1 MFRRHHKGSS
11 RTWAVVVGVLAAA
24 FAVLPGAA
32 TAASGSEAAQQSSVP
47 QHIFYIMMENHW
59 YSQIIGN
66 QRDAPFINRLAARA
80 NLETNYYGVTHP
92 SLPNYLAAISGSFQ
106 GIWDDCAAGGTI
118 TCPPEEF
125 VPNSGDGT
133 AGHYL
138 TPAQIKSASA
148 TPHLFPGANLVDQL
162 ENHHLTWRAYMQ
174 SIPSV
179 GSQVEYA
186 PTVQTPNGPVTVE
199 LYAQKHDPFMYFRD
213 INHAGSPRLRQIVPF
228 AHRFAHDLGSGNMP
242 NFVWISPDQCHDMH
256 GTDPAS
262 AKLVGFPKCGYPNSG
277 LDHGAIQLGDRF
289 LRNTVG
295 MITHSRLWRTTDSS
309 IIISWD
315 ENDYSGFK
323 GTSTSPHGRNGVI
336 LGGAHVPMLVLNSWD
351 GARRVM
357 SVPANHYNLLATIQQ
372 EWHLGCLAATC
383 SMPSQQLLTPLFH

>member
-1 MFRRHHKGSS
+1 MRGRNWL
-11 RTWAVVVGVLAAA
+11 RTAAVAGVLAAA
-24 FAVLPGAA
+24 VAACPGAA
-32 TAASGSEAAQQSSVP
+32 SAASGSSAAARTGAP

-66 QRDAPFINRLAARA
+66 QRDAPFINRLAGRG
-80 NLETNYYGVTHP
+80 NLATNYYGVTHP

-106 GIWDDCAAGGTI
+106 GIWDDCAAGATV

-125 VPNSGDGT
+125 VPGSGDGT

-138 TPAQIKSASA
+138 TSAQIASASA
-148 TPHLFPGANLVDQL
+148 TPHLFPGRNIVDQL
-162 ENHHLTWRAYMQ
+162 ESHGLTWRAYMQ

-186 PTVQTPNGPVTVE
+186 PTVQTPSGPVTVE

-213 INHAGSPRLRQIVPF
+213 INHPGSHRLRQIVPF
-228 AHRFAHDLGSGNMP
+228 AHRFARALRTGNVP

-262 AKLVGFPKCGYPNSG
+262 AALVGFPKCGFPNSG

-289 LRNTVG
+289 LRQTVG
-295 MITHSRLWRTTDSS
+295 MITHSRVWRTTNSS
-309 IIISWD
+309 IIVTWD

-323 GTSTSPHGRNGVI
+323 GTPTSPHGRHGVI
-336 LGGAHVPMLVLNSWD
+336 LGGGRVALIVLNSH
-351 GARRVM
+351 GGGGHTV
-357 SVPANHYNLLATIQQ
+357 STFANHYNLLATIEH

-383 SMPSQQLLTPLFH
+383 GMGNSQLLTPLFAH

>member
-1 MFRRHHKGSS
+1 
-11 RTWAVVVGVLAAA
+11 
-24 FAVLPGAA
+24 
-32 TAASGSEAAQQSSVP
+32 
-47 QHIFYIMMENHW
+47 MMENHW

-66 QRDAPFINRLAARA
+66 RRDAPFINRLAERG

-106 GIWDDCAAGGTI
+106 GIWDDCAAGATV

-133 AGHYL
+133 AGNYL
-138 TPAQIKSASA
+138 TPAQIQSASN
-148 TPHLFPGANLVDQL
+148 TPHLFSGANLIDQL
-162 ENHHLTWRAYMQ
+162 EQHHLTWRAYMQ

-186 PTVQTPNGPVTVE
+186 PTVQTPNGPVTIE
-199 LYAQKHDPFMYFRD
+199 LYAQKHDPFMYFKD
-213 INHAGSPRLRQIVPF
+213 INHPGSQRLRQIVPF
-228 AHRFAHDLGSGNMP
+228 AHRFARALRTGSVP

-262 AKLVGFPKCGYPNSG
+262 AQLVGFPKCGYPDSG
-277 LDHGAIQLGDRF
+277 LDHGAIQLGDEF
-289 LRNTVG
+289 LRETVG
-295 MITHSRLWRTTDSS
+295 MITHSRVWRTTNSS

-323 GTSTSPHGRNGVI
+323 GTPTSPHGRNGVI
-336 LGGAHVPMLVLNSWD
+336 LGGGRVPLIVLNSH
-351 GARRVM
+351 GGGHSTV
-357 SVPANHYNLLATIQQ
+357 STFSNHYNLLATIEH
-372 EWHLGCLAATC
+372 EWHLGCLGATC
-383 SMPSQQLLTPLFH
+383 GMPRSQLLTPLFTH

>member
-1 MFRRHHKGSS
+1 MCTRKAFR
-11 RTWAVVVGVLAAA
+11 WARAAAAVGVLAAA
-24 FAVLPGAA
+24 FTSPGAA
-32 TAASGSEAAQQSSVP
+32 SAASGSSARTPS
-47 QHIFYIMMENHW
+47 HIFYIMMENHW

-66 QRDAPFINRLAARA
+66 QRDAPFINRLAGRG
-80 NLETNYYGVTHP
+80 NLETSYYGVTHP
-92 SLPNYLAAISGSFQ
+92 SMPNYLAAISGSFQ
-106 GIWDDCAAGGTI
+106 GVWDDCAAGATV

-125 VPNSGDGT
+125 VPGSGDGT

-138 TPAQIKSASA
+138 TQAQITSASA

-162 ENHHLTWRAYMQ
+162 ESHHLTWRAYMQ

-179 GSQVEYA
+179 GSRVEYA

-213 INHAGSPRLRQIVPF
+213 INHPGSRRLRQIVPF
-228 AHRFAHDLGSGNMP
+228 AHRFAHDLRTGNVP

-289 LRNTVG
+289 LRGAVG
-295 MITHSRLWRTTDSS
+295 TITHSRLWRTTNSS
-309 IIISWD
+309 IIITWD

-323 GTSTSPHGRNGVI
+323 GTPTSPRGRNGVI
-336 LGGAHVPMLVLNSWD
+336 LGGGHVALIVLNSH
-351 GARRVM
+351 GGGNRTV
-357 SVPANHYNLLATIQQ
+357 STFANHYNLLATIEH
-372 EWHLGCLAATC
+372 EWHLGCLAAAC
-383 SMPSQQLLTPLFH
+383 GIGRSQLLTPLFNR